1 MNQQLL
7 KAIKFIIILL
17 ITGGILWY
25 LFKNLSIEQIKEA
38 LATYDYSWILFSIF
52 LSFFSHFLRAWRW
65 KLLLDSSGNKITLY
79 NSYFAVM
86 IGYLAN
92 SLFPRLGEVTRCGIA
107 NRTHG
112 ISVPYS
118 LGTVVTERIIDLI
131 LLLLITAATFLLQF
145 NLLEPHWQAGLAS
158 FETIVAEKWWVGLVL
173 IGLAIG
179 LFLYLRKQKK
189 KEQKGLLGKINELI
203 IQGIEGVKSV
213 KKVKNPVG
221 FWAATLGIWLLYF
234 LMLYVIT
241 FASPLTKDL
250 GVLAGLSILVV
261 GSFGMA
267 APTPS
272 GFGAFHAF
280 VAGVLVLYG
289 IKEDDGKI
297 FALVL
302 HTSQYI
308 TILVFGSIS
317 LILVN
322 VMNKS
327 QKWKEQ
333 QAK

>member
-1 MNQQLL
+1 LNQQIVKAL
-7 KAIKFIIILL
+7 KFTALLL
-17 ITGGILWY
+17 ITGVILWY
-25 LFKNLSIEQIKEA
+25 LFKNISIDQIKEA
-38 LATYDYSWILFSIF
+38 LATFDYSWILLSIG

-65 KLLLDSSGNKITLY
+65 KLLLDSSGNKIRLY

-112 ISVPYS
+112 ISVPYAF
-118 LGTVVTERIIDLI
+118 GTVVTERIIDLI
-131 LLLLITAATFLLQF
+131 ILLLITGATFLLQF
-145 NLLEPHWQAGLAS
+145 ELLEPYWLKGLSA
-158 FETIVAEKWWVGLVL
+158 FEEIVADKWWAGLVL
-173 IGLAIG
+173 ITLAIG
-179 LFLYLRKQKK
+179 LFLYVRKQKK
-189 KEQKGLLGKINELI
+189 KEQKGFLGKINELI

-213 KKVKNPVG
+213 KKVNNPVG
-221 FWAATLGIWLLYF
+221 FWLATVGIWVLYF

-241 FASPLTKDL
+241 FASPQTKDL
-250 GVLAGLSILVV
+250 GPLAGLAILVV

-267 APTPS
+267 APTPN
-272 GFGAFHAF
+272 GLGAFHAF

-289 IKEDDGKI
+289 IDSDDGKI

-308 TILVFGSIS
+308 TILVFGSVS

-327 QKWKEQ
+327 QKWKNQ
-333 QAK
+333 QVK